1 MTREF
6 NVQYSNH
13 SVPFQIVQRPLL
25 EEHIRLVD
33 QNDGFPRSGNIKHP
47 LKGSTSRRPQ
57 VTPTND
63 IQRAPDVFVRPF
75 RREGLSN
82 SWWTKEIDDQTV
94 SLAFDEVV
102 ESNFLMVRFNERL
115 EVLAVVGE
123 DEVSECVGV
132 PIDIA
137 NFLDVKF
144 HYEEKVNFA
153 REAEEKGELMPHFIH
168 KTGAEDNSDCEEQIF
183 ISKLNVSCSIARLG
197 LDEVISRMD
206 GSGTA
211 PSSRTRYEP

>member
-1 MTREF
+1 M
-6 NVQYSNH
+6 
-13 SVPFQIVQRPLL
+13 
-25 EEHIRLVD
+25 
-33 QNDGFPRSGNIKHP
+33 
-47 LKGSTSRRPQ
+47 
-57 VTPTND
+57 
-63 IQRAPDVFVRPF
+63 FVCHF

-82 SWWTKEIDDQTV
+82 SWWAEEIDDQTV

-123 DEVSECVGV
+123 DEVSKCVGV

-144 HYEEKVNFA
+144 HYEEKVNVA
-153 REAEEKGELMPHFIH
+153 REAEEKGELTPHFIH
-168 KTGAEDNSDCEEQIF
+168 KTEAEDNSDCEKQIF

-197 LDEVISRMD
+197 LNEVTYRME
-206 GSGTA
+206 GSGVA
-211 PSSRTRYEP
+211 PSSRTCYKPWVNIATGCGIGFPYGSNWGLNRELSCTSAPAFSSTFGGIGFGSW